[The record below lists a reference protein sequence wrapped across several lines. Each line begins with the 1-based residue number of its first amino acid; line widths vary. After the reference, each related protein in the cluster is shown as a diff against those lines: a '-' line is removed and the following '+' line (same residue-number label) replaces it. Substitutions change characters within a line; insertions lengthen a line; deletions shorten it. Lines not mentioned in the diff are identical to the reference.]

1 MEVRKALGVA
11 VGLVIAA
18 GIFLTVIQIAT
29 IFPFKPPINI
39 EYWTADERAAY
50 FSSMPL
56 GAYLTNI
63 FGCLLAAV
71 AGGWVTAMVS
81 KERDK
86 TILPLIV
93 GVLMTLVGLAAFLG
107 VEGGL
112 PIWDVLLCVIMF
124 IPFSLVGYRLRHLS
138 L

>member
-39 EYWTADERAAY
+39 EYWTADGRAAY

-81 KERDK
+81 KERGK
-86 TILPLIV
+86 TILPLIL
-93 GVLMTLVGLAAFLG
+93 GVVLTIIGLLTFLG

-112 PIWDVLLCVIMF
+112 PIWNVVLCVIMF
-124 IPFSLVGYRLRHLS
+124 IPFSLVGYRMRHLS

>member
-18 GIFLTVIQIAT
+18 GIFLTAIQIAT

-86 TILPLIV
+86 TILPLIL
-93 GVLMTLVGLAAFLG
+93 GVVLTIIGLVAFLG

-112 PIWDVLLCVIMF
+112 PIWDVVLCVIMF
-124 IPFSLVGYRLRHLS
+124 IPFSLVGYRMRHLS